1 MTDIKSNFKSMYK
14 DDPLCEL
21 CQCEEE
27 TSNHLIECKA
37 VLDDINIGEAARKVR
52 NDDIFKDITKQ
63 VKAVKVWKEILKMR
77 EKKTSN
83 K

>member
-1 MTDIKSNFKSMYK
+1 MTDIKANFKSMYK
-14 DDPLCEL
+14 DDLLCEL

-27 TSNHLIECKA
+27 TANHLLECKA
-37 VLDDINIGEAARKVR
+37 VLDDTNIGEAARKVN
-52 NDDIFKDITKQ
+52 NDDIFKDIIKQ
-63 VKAVKVWKEILKMR
+63 VKAVKVWKEILKMK